1 MKVFWEG
8 KCVKRIQKEEL
19 DMEWVKLIHDALND
33 GISPEE
39 IRTFLQLG
47 KKSSKTSMSIET
59 SHSINPF

>member
-1 MKVFWEG
+1 M
-8 KCVKRIQKEEL
+8 KRIQKEEL